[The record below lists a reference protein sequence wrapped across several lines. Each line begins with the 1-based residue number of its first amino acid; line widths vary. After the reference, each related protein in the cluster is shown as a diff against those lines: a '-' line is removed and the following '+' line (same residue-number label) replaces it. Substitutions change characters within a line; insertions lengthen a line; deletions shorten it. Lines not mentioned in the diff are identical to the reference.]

1 MTKRVT
7 LILGGAA
14 SGKSAFA
21 ERLVTA
27 AGGQR
32 VYIATAE
39 AQDAEMKAK
48 IAAHQQ
54 ARGPNWTTRVAPLD
68 LNRALQETDH
78 GAAILLDGVTLWL
91 SNVMAQGAGF
101 GGAVDAFLGAVE
113 THPGPLVIVS
123 DEVGQG
129 IVPENALARAF
140 RNALG
145 QLNQDLAARADCVIG
160 VMAGLP
166 FALKGDLPDV

>member
-7 LILGGAA
+7 LVLGGAA
-14 SGKSAFA
+14 SGKSAYA

-27 AGGQR
+27 LDLPR

-39 AQDAEMKAK
+39 AQDVEMEAK

-54 ARGPNWTTRVAPLD
+54 ARGPGWTTVLAPLD
-68 LNRALQETDH
+68 LAGALVRVDH
-78 GAAILLDGVTLWL
+78 GSATLLDGVTIWL
-91 SNVMAQGAGF
+91 GNVMAKDAEYRGAI
-101 GGAVDAFLGAVE
+101 DAFLSRVE

-129 IVPENALARAF
+129 IVPDNALARAY

-145 QLNQDLAARADCVIG
+145 QLNQDIAARADCVIG